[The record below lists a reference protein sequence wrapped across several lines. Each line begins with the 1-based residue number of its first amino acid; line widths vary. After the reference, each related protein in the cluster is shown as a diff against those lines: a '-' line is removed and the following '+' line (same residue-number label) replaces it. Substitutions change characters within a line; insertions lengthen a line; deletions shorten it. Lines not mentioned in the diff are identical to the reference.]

1 MNTVS
6 YSQEVKSQL
15 DKLKAV
21 YHQRKGQYD
30 RLLEERK
37 TCITELDK
45 VKEQLTVLLQ
55 TRLVFQVAAEAA
67 RERAREHIQGLV
79 TSALQSVFG
88 PDISFEVILEEKR
101 ERPEAEFLVAST
113 YGGTARVANRPEDA
127 RGGGVVDI
135 VSLALRAALLA
146 GARLEGFIVFDEP
159 AKHVSEQYS
168 RAAAELLKSLSED
181 MERQVIMV
189 THNAHLAE
197 VGEISYRVEM
207 RNGQSEAV
215 RQ

>member
-1 MNTVS
+1 MS
-6 YSQEVKSQL
+6 GAIHSQKVKDHL
-15 DKLKAV
+15 DRLKAV
-21 YHQRKGQYD
+21 YHQRKGQRD

-37 TCITELDK
+37 IRAAELEK
-45 VKEQLTVLLQ
+45 VKEQVEVLVQ

-67 RERAREHIQGLV
+67 RERAREHIQKLV

-88 PDISFEVILEEKR
+88 PDISFEVVLEEKR
-101 ERPEAEFLVAST
+101 DRPEAEFLVAST

-168 RAAAELLKSLSED
+168 RAAAELLKSLAED
-181 MERQVIMV
+181 MERQVVLV
-189 THNAHLAE
+189 THNVYLAE
-197 VGEISYRVEM
+197 IGETAYRIEI
-207 RNGQSEAV
+207 RNGQSEAIK
-215 RQ
+215 Q